1 MWPEVAGSAGG
12 CCPLCTAGPET
23 PMSFGEENVACLGP
37 AEECRGCGHPPA
49 CGDRAFVEV
58 EPGEHQELLTEDDI
72 YCRCLSKTLCHTSTP
87 VTVGFY
93 APCGQRLYSLLDKV
107 TGFMQE
113 EMARREEAELQ
124 KSHQKPRSPEG
135 WGLLQALW
143 YLAFY
148 KPVITEVHL
157 RRKNIKFIFIRFS
170 AWQYAGCD
178 KLWAGLVTTLCD
190 SIRHHF
196 GALPLSLYHV
206 MGSRPHFASGFSQKE
221 WILKKNTCLKLWG
234 LLFVLS
240 AGLSVLLVALLVPG
254 IKDNRALK
262 VIGSTIASLSGSGLV
277 LGAVSVIKNLLISE
291 KKKIERLTNSE
302 KFTSQLGFMSKVRNE
317 IEALINFLAFMEIF
331 EKRRLRVVLEITSL
345 DICFPEKV
353 AGVLNAMNT
362 LLSDANSPF
371 IFILVVDPSVI
382 VPCLEQTSCM
392 KGLADNGYLYLNR
405 TVTLPFSIPEMG
417 LRSKL
422 QCLEDAVQTREDLM
436 YRIITRNVERNLH
449 RSRAKGEPAAPR
461 ERSRHELDAEAVRY
475 IHAAFRCLHDDTD
488 RLSRY
493 VPSSSVQMRRIVNT
507 IPITL
512 RLMLHHGGPRRDISP
527 RAAAAWVVL
536 ANQWPCRLSW
546 ALQCLEDARQQS
558 QPAAALG
565 SRSLWSIFQENLK
578 ELCSA
583 REVLRNV
590 LCLDGDPELFETF
603 LARDF
608 PFSARQAGDLL
619 EFTVNLDHSIRRK
632 MGLLRGLDRLAKG
645 AAAPVSRSVQCPHP
659 E

>member
-1 MWPEVAGSAGG
+1 
-12 CCPLCTAGPET
+12 
-23 PMSFGEENVACLGP
+23 
-37 AEECRGCGHPPA
+37 
-49 CGDRAFVEV
+49 
-58 EPGEHQELLTEDDI
+58 
-72 YCRCLSKTLCHTSTP
+72 
-87 VTVGFY
+87 
-93 APCGQRLYSLLDKV
+93 
-107 TGFMQE
+107 MQE
-113 EMARREEAELQ
+113 EMARREEAELR
-124 KSHQKPRSPEG
+124 KSHQKSRSLEG

-157 RRKNIKFIFIRFS
+157 RRKNIEFIFIRFS

-178 KLWAGLVTTLCD
+178 KLWAGLVTTLCG

-196 GALPLSLYHV
+196 GALPLSIYHV
-206 MGSRPHFASGFSQKE
+206 MGSRPRFASGFSQQE

-240 AGLSVLLVALLVPG
+240 VGISVLLVALLVPSV
-254 IKDNRALK
+254 KDNHALK
-262 VIGSTIASLSGSGLV
+262 VIGSTVASLSGSGLV
-277 LGAVSVIKNLLISE
+277 LGAVSIVKNLLISE

-317 IEALINFLAFMEIF
+317 IEVLIDFLAFMEIF
-331 EKRRLRVVLEITSL
+331 ERRRLRVVLEITSL
-345 DICFPEKV
+345 DICYPEKV

-436 YRIITRNVERNLH
+436 YRIITRNVERNLR
-449 RSRAKGEPAAPR
+449 RSRAKGRGEPAAAAAAAPR

-475 IHAAFRCLHDDTD
+475 IHDAFRCLHDDSD
-488 RLSRY
+488 RLYRY
-493 VPSSSVQMRRIVNT
+493 VPSSSVQVRRIVNT
-507 IPITL
+507 IPVTL
-512 RLMLHHGGPRRDISP
+512 RLMLHHGGPRRDLSP

-546 ALQCLEDARQQS
+546 ALQCLEDAGQRS
-558 QPAAALG
+558 RSPATLG
-565 SRSLWSIFQENLK
+565 SRSLWSIFQEHLE
-578 ELCSA
+578 ELCGV
-583 REVLRNV
+583 REALRNV
-590 LCLDGDPELFETF
+590 LCLDGDPELFEAF

-608 PFSARQAGDLL
+608 PFSAAEAGHLL
-619 EFTVNLDHSIRRK
+619 KFTVNLDHSIRCK
-632 MGLLRGLDRLAKG
+632 MGLLRGLQRLARAN
-645 AAAPVSRSVQCPHP
+645 AATVSRSVQCPPPP